1 MTPQGSQYLQ
11 GLYMPH
17 TDAISLTITLGL
29 LLIILKIVSVVSVG
43 ISVEIVGVS
52 VEIVGVSVVK
62 EEVSVVI
69 SVKIVEVS
77 VATFAL
83 FPSLRQISILSGL
96 FFSSTVGILQPL
108 SFHPFCY
115 HISAYATFLA
125 NSHKHKHIL
134 DDRISANTMPSF
146 VIFFHTD
153 KHSAWI

>member
-1 MTPQGSQYLQ
+1 
-11 GLYMPH
+11 MPH
-17 TDAISLTITLGL
+17 TDAISLAVTLGL
-29 LLIILKIVSVVSVG
+29 LLIILKIASVVSVG

-52 VEIVGVSVVK
+52 VVK
-62 EEVSVVI
+62 EEVFVVI
-69 SVKIVEVS
+69 SVEIVEVS

>member
-1 MTPQGSQYLQ
+1 
-11 GLYMPH
+11 MPH
-17 TDAISLTITLGL
+17 TDAISLAATLGL
-29 LLIILKIVSVVSVG
+29 LLIILKIVSVVS
-43 ISVEIVGVS
+43 VGVS

-69 SVKIVEVS
+69 SVDIVEVS

-96 FFSSTVGILQPL
+96 FFSSIVGILQPL

-125 NSHKHKHIL
+125 NSHKHKHTL

-146 VIFFHTD
+146 VVFFHAD

>member
-1 MTPQGSQYLQ
+1 
-11 GLYMPH
+11 MPH
-17 TDAISLTITLGL
+17 TDAISLAVTLGL
-29 LLIILKIVSVVSVG
+29 LLIILKIVSVVS
-43 ISVEIVGVS
+43 VGVS

-69 SVKIVEVS
+69 SVEIVEVS

-83 FPSLRQISILSGL
+83 FPSLRQISILLGL

-146 VIFFHTD
+146 VVFFHTD

>member
-43 ISVEIVGVS
+43 IS